1 MSSKQAL
8 VELLEQLPEQRV
20 QEILDFA
27 RFISVEADREPWAQF
42 GREQLAQAYGPDE
55 PEYTLDD
62 LKPPSDQ

>member
-27 RFISVEADREPWAQF
+27 RFISFEADREQWAQF
-42 GREQLAQAYGPDE
+42 GREQLAQAYGTDE
-55 PEYTLDD
+55 PEYTLSD